1 MPPVLIH
8 FIGNYGYLA
17 IFLLIFLQEIGVP
30 NPVPNEIVLLFSGS
44 LGATGILSFPLVF
57 IVVVAADI
65 LGALLLYGVFYIYGQ
80 PFLDKIP
87 LPMPKSKLHHIEHE
101 IARRGWWGVFLGR
114 LLPFFR
120 GYASVVA
127 GLTRI
132 KFHVFI
138 TSVTVSAVVWSGGIA
153 TVGRILG
160 IYWTRAESVVKQV
173 ELAVVVG
180 IIALIAWFMVR
191 SRMNRNT
198 KQ

>member
-57 IVVVAADI
+57 LMVVSADI
-65 LGALLLYGVFYIYGQ
+65 LGALLLYGVFYRYGQ

-87 LPMPKSKLHHIEHE
+87 LPIPKSKLHHIEHE

-127 GLTRI
+127 GLSRM
-132 KFHVFI
+132 KFPVFM
-138 TSVTVSAVVWSGGIA
+138 TSVVTSALLWSGGIA
-153 TVGRILG
+153 TVGKILG
-160 IYWTRAESVVKQV
+160 VYWTRAESVVKHV
-173 ELAVVVG
+173 ELVILVG
-180 IIALIAWFMVR
+180 IIVLLLWLLVR
-191 SRMNRNT
+191 SLKKRI
-198 KQ
+198 KEY